1 MKKITI
7 PVCLAAFLAFGSGC
21 NSNSGSDSTSTDS
34 VQSTT
39 SGSAMTTDSNSTN
52 NTNTGAGAAAAG
64 AAAAGTAASADTGM
78 AADKAFIMDA
88 ASGGLMEV
96 ELGKTTSVNASSA
109 KVKAFGQM
117 MVTDHTKANT
127 ELKAVA
133 AKKDITVPPA
143 PAQPQQDHINDLKT
157 KKGAEFDQAYV
168 DMMVDDHKED
178 ISKFENEANNGKDAD
193 VKAFATKTLPVLRKH
208 LVAIQAL
215 QSGMKK

>member
-7 PVCLAAFLAFGSGC
+7 PVYLAAFLAFGSGC
-21 NSNSGSDSTSTDS
+21 NSNKGSDSSSADS

-39 SGSAMTTDSNSTN
+39 SGSTMTTDSNTNN

-64 AAAAGTAASADTGM
+64 TAAASADTGM
-78 AADKAFIMDA
+78 AADKAFVMDA

-96 ELGKTTSVNASSA
+96 ELGKMTSVNASSA
-109 KVKAFGQM
+109 KVKAFGKM

-127 ELKAVA
+127 ELKGVA
-133 AKKDITVPPA
+133 TKKDVTVPPT
-143 PAQPQQDHINDLKT
+143 PAQEQQAHIDDLKT
-157 KKGAEFDQAYV
+157 KKGADFDKAYV

-178 ISKFENEANNGKDAD
+178 ISKFENEAKNGKDAD
-193 VKAFATKTLPVLRKH
+193 VKAFATKTLPVLNKH
-208 LVAIQAL
+208 LVAIQAI

>member
-7 PVCLAAFLAFGSGC
+7 PVYLAAFLAFGSGC
-21 NSNSGSDSTSTDS
+21 NSNKGSDSSSTDS
-34 VQSTT
+34 VQSAT
-39 SGSAMTTDSNSTN
+39 SSTMTTDSNTN
-52 NTNTGAGAAAAG
+52 TNTNTGAGATG
-64 AAAAGTAASADTGM
+64 AAGTGTASADTGM
-78 AADKAFIMDA
+78 AADKAFVLDA

-96 ELGKTTSVNASSA
+96 ELGKMTSANATSA
-109 KVKAFGQM
+109 KVKAFGKM

-133 AKKDITVPPA
+133 AKKDVTVPST
-143 PAQPQQDHINDLKT
+143 PAQEQQTHIDDLKT

-178 ISKFENEANNGKDAD
+178 ISKFENEAKNGKDAD
-193 VKAFATKTLPVLRKH
+193 VKAFATKTLPVLNKH